1 MYNGR
6 QSSKET
12 LSCKDKE
19 SIWRTVPDLRKAY
32 LVIPAFL
39 TCSKSE
45 LRDDYDHHLRTLG
58 VINK

>member
-1 MYNGR
+1 MEGR
-6 QSSKET
+6 AASKET
-12 LSCKDKE
+12 MSCKDKE
-19 SIWRTVPDLRKAY
+19 STVPDLRKAY